1 MASTLDGRSYAVGW
15 WCIELAVTVVESLI
29 FVLIMRISVTRGALL
44 SLLANGF
51 SAAVGLCWQ
60 ISSSV
65 LTQRLDPVVDTWRG
79 S

>member
-1 MASTLDGRSYAVGW
+1 VASTLDGRSYAVGW

-51 SAAVGLCWQ
+51 SAAVGL
-60 ISSSV
+60 
-65 LTQRLDPVVDTWRG
+65 LLADF
-79 S
+79 